1 MKKTLALLAIIAL
14 VLTGCATTPTVPTT
28 SDDSTVNQAQVFVT
42 GAQWVSAV
50 ADGVVLTGC
59 TLGKI
64 KPVTCAA
71 YQEARALLDQQLATI
86 TALIQG
92 KASPEDLKQAIV
104 AAMVTYAKIEAAY
117 QGKV

>member
-1 MKKTLALLAIIAL
+1 MKRILILLAIIGIIS
-14 VLTGCATTPTVPTT
+14 GCATTPTTT
-28 SDDSTVNQAQVFVT
+28 DPVYNQAQVFVT
-42 GAQWVSAV
+42 GAEWVSAV

-71 YQEARALLDQQLATI
+71 YQETRALFDQQLATI

-92 KASPEDLKQAIV
+92 KASPAEVRQAIA
-104 AAMVTYAKIEAAY
+104 AAMITYAKIEAAY